1 MANKNNR
8 KFQKNKSK
16 ENVVDVN
23 YKEIPNTPTN
33 WTPYQEKVEPT
44 FEEGNYVITVV
55 SKGETL
61 KKIAVAG
68 AEIHIQ
74 KLADGGLTVD
84 LK

>member
-8 KFQKNKSK
+8 KFQKNKENK
-16 ENVVDVN
+16 ENVVDVD
-23 YKEIPNTPTN
+23 YKEVNK
-33 WTPYQEKVEPT
+33 QEEVKPT

-55 SKGETL
+55 SKGEIL
-61 KKIAVAG
+61 KKVAVAG
-68 AEIHIQ
+68 AEVYVT

>member
-8 KFQKNKSK
+8 KFQKNKGK
-16 ENVVDVN
+16 ENVVDVD
-23 YKEIPNTPTN
+23 YKEVNK
-33 WTPYQEKVEPT
+33 QEEVKPT

-55 SKGETL
+55 SKGEIL
-61 KKIAVAG
+61 KKVAVAG
-68 AEIHIQ
+68 AEVYVT

>member
-8 KFQKNKSK
+8 KFQKNKVK
-16 ENVVDVN
+16 ENIVDVD
-23 YKEIPNTPTN
+23 YKEVNKK
-33 WTPYQEKVEPT
+33 EEVKPT

-55 SKGETL
+55 SKGEIL

-68 AEIHIQ
+68 AEVYVT
-74 KLADGGLTVD
+74 KLSDGGLTVD

>member
-8 KFQKNKSK
+8 KFNKNNKGNK

-23 YKEIPNTPTN
+23 YTEVKEK
-33 WTPYQEKVEPT
+33 EESKPT
-44 FEEGNYVITVV
+44 FKEGNYVITVV
-55 SKGETL
+55 SKGEII
-61 KKIAVAG
+61 KKLAVAG
-68 AEIHIQ
+68 AEVYVT

>member
-8 KFQKNKSK
+8 KFQKNKEK
-16 ENVVDVN
+16 VVDVD
-23 YKEIPNTPTN
+23 YKEVNK
-33 WTPYQEKVEPT
+33 QEEVKPT

-55 SKGETL
+55 SKGEIL

-68 AEIHIQ
+68 AEVYVT

>member
-8 KFQKNKSK
+8 KFQKNKEK
-16 ENVVDVN
+16 VVDID
-23 YKEIPNTPTN
+23 YKEVNK
-33 WTPYQEKVEPT
+33 QEEVKPT

-55 SKGETL
+55 SKGEIL
-61 KKIAVAG
+61 KKVAVAG
-68 AEIHIQ
+68 AEVYVT

>member
-8 KFQKNKSK
+8 KFQKNKGNK

-23 YKEIPNTPTN
+23 YAEVKEK
-33 WTPYQEKVEPT
+33 EEVKPT

-55 SKGETL
+55 SKGEIL
-61 KKIAVAG
+61 KKVAVAG
-68 AEIHIQ
+68 AEVYVT

>member
-8 KFQKNKSK
+8 KFQKNKGNK

-23 YKEIPNTPTN
+23 YTEVKEK
-33 WTPYQEKVEPT
+33 EEVKPT

-55 SKGETL
+55 SNGEIL

-68 AEIHIQ
+68 AEVYVT

>member
-8 KFQKNKSK
+8 RFNKNNKGNK

-23 YKEIPNTPTN
+23 YTEVKEKEESN
-33 WTPYQEKVEPT
+33 PT

-55 SKGETL
+55 SKGEII
-61 KKIAVAG
+61 KKLAVAG
-68 AEIHIQ
+68 AEVYVT

>member
-8 KFQKNKSK
+8 KFHKSNKGNK

-23 YKEIPNTPTN
+23 YTEVKE
-33 WTPYQEKVEPT
+33 QEEVKPT
-44 FEEGNYVITVV
+44 FEEGNYVITVI
-55 SKGETL
+55 SNGSIL
-61 KKIAVAG
+61 KKLAVAG
-68 AEIHIQ
+68 AEIYIT

>member
-8 KFQKNKSK
+8 KFQKNKGK
-16 ENVVDVN
+16 ENIVDVDYTEVN
-23 YKEIPNTPTN
+23 K
-33 WTPYQEKVEPT
+33 QEDVKPT

-55 SKGETL
+55 SKGEIL
-61 KKIAVAG
+61 KKLAVAE
-68 AEIHIQ
+68 AEVYVT

>member
-8 KFQKNKSK
+8 KFQKNKEK
-16 ENVVDVN
+16 VVDVD
-23 YKEIPNTPTN
+23 YKEVNK
-33 WTPYQEKVEPT
+33 QEEFNKQEEVKPT

-55 SKGETL
+55 SKGEIL
-61 KKIAVAG
+61 KKVAVAG
-68 AEIHIQ
+68 AEVYVT

>member
-8 KFQKNKSK
+8 KFQKNKGK
-16 ENVVDVN
+16 ENIVDVDYTEVN
-23 YKEIPNTPTN
+23 K
-33 WTPYQEKVEPT
+33 QEDVKPT

-55 SKGETL
+55 SKGEIL
-61 KKIAVAG
+61 KKLAVAG
-68 AEIHIQ
+68 AEVYVT